1 MTTLLLGIFG
11 KAKLINI
18 ALALFT
24 AALGRIA
31 ADATSLV
38 QEAEGHSDWTGAQK
52 FDFVREVLLAKYG
65 QLAEWKWLL
74 TLVIE
79 TAVGRTQGKAAD
91 VVQAVGR

>member
-1 MTTLLLGIFG
+1 MKKVLVGLFG

-18 ALALFT
+18 ALALLT
-24 AALGRIA
+24 AALGRIG
-31 ADATSLV
+31 ADATALV

-52 FDFVREVLLAKYG
+52 FDSVRKALLAKYG

>member
-1 MTTLLLGIFG
+1 MAKLLLGVFG

-18 ALALFT
+18 ALALLT

-31 ADATSLV
+31 TDATILV

-52 FDFVREVLLAKYG
+52 FDFVRKALLKKYG

-74 TLVIE
+74 TLIIE

-91 VVQAVGR
+91 VVQAVGK

>member
-1 MTTLLLGIFG
+1 MKKLLVGLFG

-18 ALALFT
+18 ALALLT
-24 AALGRIA
+24 AAWGHIA
-31 ADATSLV
+31 ADATTLV

-52 FDFVREVLLAKYG
+52 FDFVRKALLAKYG

-91 VVQAVGR
+91 VVKAVGQ